1 MDYSREMSLRPGT
14 REDLSAVLEI
24 ERESHPEPWT
34 EAHFNQDL
42 SLPYSRFL
50 VLTDDE
56 TDSIVLGYIVYWLQA
71 EGASLL
77 NLTVAPK
84 WRGLG
89 LSRIL
94 VSAMVN
100 ETVREEIPRVILEV
114 RESNQRAIQAYEKFG
129 FKKTHERKAF
139 YSNGEAAWV
148 MELKTSEI
156 TTLLQ

>member
-1 MDYSREMSLRPGT
+1 MEYSKNMSLRPGT
-14 REDLSAVLEI
+14 LEDLAQVLEI
-24 ERESHPEPWT
+24 ERESHASPWT
-34 EAHFNQDL
+34 KTHFVQEMGI
-42 SLPYSRFL
+42 PYSRFL

-56 TDSIVLGYIVYWLQA
+56 TDSVVLGYIIYWLQA

-77 NLTVAPK
+77 NVTVAQK

-94 VSAMVN
+94 MASMVN
-100 ETVREEIPRVILEV
+100 EAVREEVPKVMLEV
-114 RESNQRAIQAYEKFG
+114 RESNSGAIRIYEHFG

-139 YSNGEAAWV
+139 YADGETALV

-156 TTLLQ
+156 TTPIQ